1 VTYDPEPRYPL
12 SVGEV
17 EPGVEPLVA
26 ECRRRGAR
34 VVALDGPPAA
44 PWDELVGPLVATL
57 GATTVDTREHFAP
70 WDEIR
75 RRTAESEL
83 DGDPVFGRLSTRRL
97 RELVDELP
105 SVAGGTG
112 IVLVHGPGASFVP
125 HDLLVYVDVPKR
137 ASLDAVRRGAIRN
150 LGQPAGAVGTEQRLL
165 FVDWP
170 ILDRHKQALG
180 PSLDRYVDASDP
192 ARLRSVSGDAL
203 RATLHALACR
213 PFRTR
218 PAFLPGPWGG
228 QWLRRRLGIATDAP
242 NLAWSYELITP
253 ESGILLGDAE
263 PVEVAFELLMALRSE
278 FVLGASVAERFGVS
292 FPIRFDY
299 LDTLEGGHLSLQ
311 CHPRA
316 GYARETFGLAYT
328 QDETYYVMETTPGA
342 RVFLGLRDEADL
354 AAFRVAAERAD
365 DGVELDADRF
375 LASHPAEQHRLYLI
389 PAGTPHAS
397 GAGNVVLE
405 ISATPYLYTLRFYD
419 WLRRDLDGALRPV
432 HVARAF
438 ANVDGCRRG
447 DALRELMAEP
457 FVVRQDNRCVE
468 LELGRHPDLFFAVHR
483 LDFADTAEDDTAG
496 RFHVLNLVAGEEVE
510 IVTQRGDVHA
520 LSYAETIVVPAA
532 VGGYAIHRVRGPECK
547 VVKAFVA

>member
-1 VTYDPEPRYPL
+1 MTYDPEPRYPL

-17 EPGVEPLVA
+17 ERGVEPLVA
-26 ECRRRGAR
+26 ECRRRSAR
-34 VVALDGPPAA
+34 VVALDGPSAA

-57 GATTVDTREHFAP
+57 GATAVDTREHFAP

-83 DGDPVFGRLSTRRL
+83 DGDPVFGRLSTRTL
-97 RELVDELP
+97 RDLIDELP
-105 SVAGGTG
+105 SVAEGEG

-125 HDLLVYVDVPKR
+125 HDVLWYADVPKR
-137 ASLDAVRRGAIRN
+137 ASLEAVRRGAIRN
-150 LGQPAGAVGTEQRLL
+150 LGQPAGAVATEQRLL

-170 ILDRHKQALG
+170 ILDRHKQALA
-180 PSLDRYVDASDP
+180 PSLDRYVDASDA

-203 RATLHALACR
+203 RATLDALARR

-218 PAFLPGPWGG
+218 PSFLPGPWGG

-253 ESGILLGDAE
+253 ESGILLGGAE
-263 PVEVAFELLMALRSE
+263 PVEVGFELLIALESE
-278 FVLGASVAERFGVS
+278 AVLGASIAERFGLS

-299 LDTLEGGHLSLQ
+299 LDTLQGGHLSLQ
-311 CHPRA
+311 CHPRPD
-316 GYARETFGLAYT
+316 YAREIFGLDYT

-354 AAFRVAAERAD
+354 AAFKLAAERAD
-365 DGVELDADRF
+365 DGIELDVDRF

-419 WLRRDLDGALRPV
+419 WLRRDLDGDLRPV
-432 HVARAF
+432 HIAHAF
-438 ANVDGCRRG
+438 ANVDGRRRG
-447 DALRELMAEP
+447 DALRELMTEP
-457 FVVRQDNRCVE
+457 IVVRRDDGCVE
-468 LELGRHPDLFFAVHR
+468 LELGRHRDLFFVVHR
-483 LDFADTAEDDTAG
+483 LDFAETAEDDTAD

-510 IVTQRGDVHA
+510 IVTQRDDVHA
-520 LSYAETIVVPAA
+520 LSYGETIVVPAA
-532 VGGYAIHRVRGPECK
+532 VGRYAIHRVRGPECK